1 MAARTVLVTAAPPNP
16 NGDLHLGHLTGP
28 FLGADVLTRYLRQ
41 RGHRVL
47 YVTYTDDLSPY
58 VLRKAEEIDHKP
70 EATAYLYGRRMEQ
83 TLALASM
90 LPDYYEHPFRE
101 PVHVRTINAF
111 FNRLWQSGKLE
122 VDETP
127 AFYCSRCRRYLYE
140 AHVRGRCQFC
150 AAPSDGF
157 YCEECALPQEP
168 AGLAE
173 PRCIRCDHRPEIR
186 RIQRIV
192 FPLDR
197 YADALGAY
205 YASVSWRPRL
215 RDYCHDLL
223 RRGLPP
229 TPISRVSAY
238 GAPVPLPG
246 WTGHILDTWYSGI
259 FGYLAA
265 TRAYAA
271 ANGETPGWRGW
282 WEERSAEVVQFIGI
296 DCGFSHAVLWP
307 ALLIAHG
314 GIALPR
320 TIVPNEFYRLE
331 GEKFS
336 TSRGHAIWGADFLR
350 DNDADLTRL
359 FLCLTNPESEQTSFA
374 RSEYDRFVAGIEP
387 RLRRIAAAAGSSGSE
402 IWDGDALAAARGLPA
417 RVARSLE
424 PETFS
429 LRAAAAALVETVEAT
444 DAALPERAAL
454 PHDVAAVI
462 AATAAPILPRWAARL
477 WGDLGLAFADAQA
490 ETIPWPAGSEDE
502 AASTEAVEAAVG

>member
-1 MAARTVLVTAAPPNP
+1 MAAGTVLVTAAPPNP
-16 NGDLHLGHLTGP
+16 NGDLHLGHLSGP
-28 FLGADVLTRYLRQ
+28 FLGADVLTRHLRQ
-41 RGHRVL
+41 RGRRVL
-47 YVTYTDDLSPY
+47 YVSYTDDLSPF
-58 VLRKAEEIDHKP
+58 VLRKAEEIDRAP

-90 LPDYYEHPFRE
+90 LPDYYEHPYRD

-111 FNRLWQSGKLE
+111 FHRLWRAGKLE
-122 VDETP
+122 VGETP
-127 AFYCSRCRRYLYE
+127 AFYCPRCRRYLYE

-168 AGLAE
+168 AGLKE
-173 PRCIRCDHRPEIR
+173 PRCIRCGRQPEIR
-186 RIQRIV
+186 RIPRIV

-197 YADALGAY
+197 YADALEAY
-205 YASVSWRPRL
+205 YAAVSWRPRL
-215 RDYCHDLL
+215 RDYCDDLL

-229 TPISRVSAY
+229 TPISRLSAY

-259 FGYLAA
+259 FGYVAS

-271 ANGETPGWRGW
+271 VNGDAGGWRGW
-282 WEERSAEVVQFIGI
+282 WDERSAEVVHFIGF
-296 DCGFSHAVLWP
+296 DCGFSHAILWP

-320 TIVPNEFYRLE
+320 TIVANEFYRLE

-359 FLCLTNPESEQTSFA
+359 YLCLTNPESEQTSFA
-374 RSEYDRFVAGIEP
+374 RDEYVRFVEECGP
-387 RLRRIAAAAGSSGSE
+387 RLRRIAAAAGSSGPKSPA
-402 IWDGDALAAARGLPA
+402 GRTLAVAGGLPA

-429 LRAAAAALVETVEAT
+429 LRAAAAAIVEAVEAVDAALDE
-444 DAALPERAAL
+444 DAALPRE
-454 PHDVAAVI
+454 VAAAI
-462 AATAAPILPRWAARL
+462 AAATAPVLPRFAARL
-477 WGDLGLAFADAQA
+477 WSDLGLEFADAQA
-490 ETIPWPAGSEDE
+490 ETIPWPASSEGA
-502 AASTEAVEAAVG
+502 AASSKAFEAAVG

>member
-1 MAARTVLVTAAPPNP
+1 MTDRTALVTAAPPNP
-16 NGDLHLGHLTGP
+16 NGDLHLGHLSGP
-28 FLGADVLTRYLRQ
+28 FLGADVLTRHLRQ
-41 RGHRVL
+41 RGRRVL
-47 YVTYTDDLSPY
+47 YVSYTDDLSPF
-58 VLRKAEEIDHKP
+58 VLRKAEEIDRAP

-90 LPDYYEHPFRE
+90 LPDYYEHPYRD

-111 FNRLWQSGKLE
+111 FHRLWRSGKLE

-127 AFYCSRCRRYLYE
+127 AFYCPHCRRYLYE

-150 AAPSDGF
+150 TAPSDGF

-168 AGLAE
+168 AGLRE
-173 PRCIRCDHRPEIR
+173 PRCIRCGRPPEIR
-186 RIQRIV
+186 RIPRIV

-197 YADALGAY
+197 YADALEAY
-205 YASVSWRPRL
+205 YAAVSWRPRL
-215 RDYCHDLL
+215 LDFCHDLL

-229 TPISRVSAY
+229 TPISRLSGY
-238 GAPVPLPG
+238 GAPVPLPD

-259 FGYLAA
+259 FGYLAS

-271 ANGETPGWRGW
+271 VNGEASGWRDW
-282 WEERSAEVVQFIGI
+282 WNEGSAEVVHFIGF
-296 DCGFSHAVLWP
+296 DCSFSHAVLWP

-320 TIVPNEFYRLE
+320 TIVTNEFYRLE

-350 DNDADLTRL
+350 DNDTDLTRL
-359 FLCLTNPESEQTSFA
+359 YLCLTNPESEQTSFA
-374 RSEYDRFVAGIEP
+374 REEYVRFVEGFEP
-387 RLRRIAAAAGSSGSE
+387 RLRRIATAAGSSGPSPA
-402 IWDGDALAAARGLPA
+402 GRALTVADGLPA

-429 LRAAAAALVETVEAT
+429 LRAAAAAIVEAVEAFDE
-444 DAALPERAAL
+444 DAALPR
-454 PHDVAAVI
+454 DVAAAI
-462 AATAAPILPRWAARL
+462 AAAASPVLPRFAARL
-477 WGDLGLAFADAQA
+477 WSDLGLGFADAQA
-490 ETIPWPAGSEDE
+490 ETIPWPAGSE
-502 AASTEAVEAAVG
+502 AFEAAVG